1 MLIAIAALGITVF
14 CLTLWSSV
22 TVARIHGIP
31 AWRRYLPLTLFL
43 IAGGASLLRAFGIPE
58 IANTVAF
65 PFNLA
70 AILLSLREIRAQRAK
85 SRVSLPAS

>member
-22 TVARIHGIP
+22 TVARMQGIP
-31 AWRRYLPLTLFL
+31 AWRRYLPLSLFL

-58 IANTVAF
+58 IANAVAF

-85 SRVSLPAS
+85 SRVSHPAG